1 VKRWGI
7 LFVALLV
14 GAAAPARAWCEA
26 TCLIATH
33 HESAKPHCPS
43 HDSSSDPSIAA
54 ADIADCPVIESARPI
69 PSKLDLNHAI
79 LTAASHLRTRPPS
92 HLRTF
97 APSHIR
103 APRFFERAVP
113 LRI

>member
-1 VKRWGI
+1 VS

-26 TCLIATH
+26 TCLVAAH

-43 HDSSSDPSIAA
+43 HDSSSDAPSIAA
-54 ADIADCPVIESARPI
+54 ADIAACPVVESARPV
-69 PSKLDLNHAI
+69 PTKLDVNHSI
-79 LTAASHLRTRPPS
+79 LTAASHLRAPAPS
-92 HLRTF
+92 HLRSF

-103 APRFFERAVP
+103 TPRFFERAVP